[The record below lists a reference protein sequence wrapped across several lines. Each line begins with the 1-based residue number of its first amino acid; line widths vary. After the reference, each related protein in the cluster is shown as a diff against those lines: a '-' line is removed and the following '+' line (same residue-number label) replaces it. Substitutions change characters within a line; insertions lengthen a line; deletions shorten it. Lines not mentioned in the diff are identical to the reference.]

1 MIAENAFLQHTK
13 KAKKLYR
20 FIFERWVLDFD
31 LQSINNTEIP
41 VELVSYLN
49 ISCEATKTQKD
60 FLTISWHICLIRK
73 KKTEQKIEILKKFFL
88 CVRKLDVFARA
99 ESEAKRRESVIGW
112 RAMIV
117 GQKCHKKVVN
127 LDNRGK
133 IFFCVRPGPKVI

>member
-1 MIAENAFLQHTK
+1 MHFYSTQKSK
-13 KAKKLYR
+13 KKIYWI
-20 FIFERWVLDFD
+20 IFESWVLDFD

-41 VELVSYLN
+41 VGLVSYLN
-49 ISCEATKTQKD
+49 ISSEATSTKKD
-60 FLTISWHICLIRK
+60 FLTISWHICLIR